1 MRNSISE
8 SVSVATG
15 KKKKKMYA
23 QTNVV
28 SNERNFF
35 FFRCTYLC
43 ANITVRKINELKNY
57 IFCILIRVIT
67 FFYRC
72 RGILQ
77 LNYVVYVPAA
87 YAALGM

>member
-15 KKKKKMYA
+15 KKKKMYA

-35 FFRCTYLC
+35 FSG
-43 ANITVRKINELKNY
+43 VRIY
-57 IFCILIRVIT
+57 VQ
-67 FFYRC
+67 
-72 RGILQ
+72 ILQ
-77 LNYVVYVPAA
+77 CEK
-87 YAALGM
+87 